1 MERTLKT
8 VLARHAIEAIVFGY
22 AEAVDSGRLERLV
35 TLLAGCEVV
44 MPDGESLQGGR
55 AVADHYAGLLQFY
68 DAAGNAADYG
78 SAPCTPLTKHVTS
91 NLQFEFDNAVASADV
106 RSYFTVYQGGPAGNA
121 IVAGGRYLDRF
132 VETMHGWQLTR
143 RAIRVDHQG
152 DMSHHV
158 RGDHRHRQGLE

>member
-22 AEAVDSGRLERLV
+22 AEAVDSGELERLA
-35 TLLAGCEVV
+35 TLLTGCEVI
-44 MPDGESLQGGR
+44 MPDGRRLEGGR
-55 AVADHYAGLLQFY
+55 AIADHYAGILQFF
-68 DAAGNAADYG
+68 DAAGNAVSYG
-78 SAPCTPLTKHVTS
+78 SGPCTPATKHVTT
-91 NLQFEFDNAVASADV
+91 NLQFEFDNAVTRAAV

-132 VETMHGWQLTR
+132 VEPMHGWQITR
-143 RAIRVDHQG
+143 RAIHVDHQG

-158 RGDHRHRQGLE
+158 RR